1 LLAMTPLT
9 RAAGG
14 ALVVIGVVAF
24 VGSGADSVTALIPAA
39 LGAVLLVLALLADR
53 QPARHATWAHAALG
67 VALVGL
73 LGSAS
78 RLGDLPD
85 LVAGNDVELPWA
97 TGANAA
103 VTVVL
108 LAYLVAGFRSFRAAR
123 AAREGATAP

>member
-1 LLAMTPLT
+1 MTPLT
-9 RAAGG
+9 RAAGI
-14 ALVVIGVVAF
+14 ALIVIGGVAF
-24 VGSGADSVTALIPAA
+24 VGSGADSVTALIPAV
-39 LGAVLLVLALLADR
+39 LGAVLVLLALLADR
-53 QPARHATWAHAALG
+53 QPERRSTWAHAALG
-67 VALVGL
+67 VALVAL

-108 LAYLVAGFRSFRAAR
+108 VAYLVAAIRSFRAAR
-123 AAREGATAP
+123 AAREATAA

>member
-1 LLAMTPLT
+1 MTPLT
-9 RAAGG
+9 RAAG
-14 ALVVIGVVAF
+14 LVLVAIGVIAF

-39 LGAVLLVLALLADR
+39 LGAVLVVLAVLADR
-53 QPARHATWAHAALG
+53 RPERRAVWAHAALG
-67 VALVGL
+67 VALLGV

-85 LVAGNDVELPWA
+85 LLAGNDVELPWA

-108 LAYLVAGFRSFRAAR
+108 VAYLVAGFRSFRAAR
-123 AAREGATAP
+123 AAEREGAAAR

>member
-1 LLAMTPLT
+1 MTPLT
-9 RAAGG
+9 RAAGL
-14 ALVVIGVVAF
+14 ALVAIGVIAF

-39 LGAVLLVLALLADR
+39 LGVVLVVLALLADR
-53 QPARHATWAHAALG
+53 QPERRATWAHAALG
-67 VALVGL
+67 VALLGV

-85 LVAGNDVELPWA
+85 LLSGDDVELPWA

-108 LAYLVAGFRSFRAAR
+108 IAYLVAGFRSFRAAR
-123 AAREGATAP
+123 AAEREGADAR

>member
-1 LLAMTPLT
+1 MTSLT
-9 RAAGG
+9 RAAGT
-14 ALVVIGVVAF
+14 ALVVIGFVAF
-24 VGSGADSVTALIPAA
+24 FGSGADSATSLIPVA
-39 LGAVLLVLALLADR
+39 LGAVLFALGTLADR
-53 QPARHATWAHAALG
+53 QPERRATWTHAALG

-103 VTVVL
+103 VAVVL
-108 LAYLVAGFRSFRAAR
+108 VAYLVAGIRSFRSAR
-123 AAREGATAP
+123 AAREGTTVP